1 MRHTGLTFVGSGG
14 ARLAELMRR
23 AGHSSVSAAMKYQ
36 HATDN
41 RDEAITDRLASLSR
55 SVADQ
60 WRKG

>member
-1 MRHTGLTFVGSGG
+1 
-14 ARLAELMRR
+14 
-23 AGHSSVSAAMKYQ
+23 MKYQ